1 MLVSE
6 YVLRIPIERHVLNTR
21 RSFTAVIQDIR
32 ETLGTSEAGIQLRR
46 RTTAGKRARPVRRVN
61 STLAQ
66 VRLIGIA
73 ELEISG
79 SWGREHGTSR
89 LIRLLVD
96 MPTASGDLVRFLP
109 DAGASCPAAIL
120 VQQIAD
126 DGTRLIYDSV
136 ASAVSIY
143 QDERSLTVARELDA
157 EVLALLR
164 RIANPAG

>member
-1 MLVSE
+1 MSE

-32 ETLGTSEAGIQLRR
+32 EALGTSDADRQLRP
-46 RTTAGKRARPVRRVN
+46 RTTAGKRAFPLPRVN
-61 STLAQ
+61 STPTQ

-73 ELEISG
+73 ELEVSG
-79 SWGREHGTSR
+79 SWGREAGAGR
-89 LIRLLVD
+89 LIRWLVD

-126 DGTRLIYDSV
+126 DGARLIYDSV
-136 ASAVSIY
+136 ASAVSVY
-143 QDERSLTVARELDA
+143 QDEHSLTVAREFDA

-164 RIANPAG
+164 RIAAPAG